1 MYLINKRMLEK
12 FNFNKDIS
20 IRFRIFITMT
30 SLLVIAFGIL
40 AWVTIPQFKKQSDR
54 YHEQRLERKKSQL
67 QRSIAYIFQDKQ
79 NTSNKFLL
87 DSVFN
92 DKIFEIADVQNVDFS
107 VYELDGEL
115 LNTTIRD
122 SVVSKIN
129 DQILKKLSQSQN
141 QSIIQMDLIDGVR
154 YRSSFSFIYDNKNN
168 PIWILNL
175 PYYDDDNLNTYEL
188 DSFILVL
195 GGVYFFLLVIAILFS
210 YGISIYITRSLSEI
224 GKKLQQTS
232 LDKTNTKIEINART
246 KEVNILVDS
255 YNKMVEKLNDSVEKL
270 SKSNKEQAWR
280 EMAKQVA
287 HEIKNPLTPMRLSV
301 QSFQKNFDVSRGG
314 IEKKIDEFV
323 KTLIQQIDTMSAIA
337 SAFSNFAE
345 MPAQVGEKINI
356 IETTR
361 LALKIFK
368 EKHII
373 FITDHKN
380 IQVDIDRTQMVR
392 IITNLVKNAIE
403 ACSSTEK
410 PIVEVE
416 IYAKKKNVFIK
427 IKDNGVG
434 IPKDLK
440 NRIFEP
446 KFTTKTS
453 GMGLGLGMVK
463 NLVNSYN
470 GYIDFES
477 NVGKGTIF
485 TIKFPTNL
493 D

>member
-1 MYLINKRMLEK
+1 MLEK
-12 FNFNKDIS
+12 INFNKDIS

-79 NTSNKFLL
+79 NISNQLLL
-87 DSVFN
+87 DSIFN
-92 DKIFEIADVQNVDFS
+92 EKIFEIADVQNVDFS
-107 VYELDGEL
+107 VYELDGNL

-122 SVVSKIN
+122 SVGSKIN
-129 DQILKKLSQSQN
+129 DQILKKLIQSQT
-141 QSIIQMDLIDGVR
+141 QSIIQMDLIDGTR
-154 YRSSFSFIYDNKNN
+154 YRSSFSFIYDNKSN

-246 KEVNILVDS
+246 KEVSILVDS

-301 QSFQKNFDVSRGG
+301 QSFQKNFDVNRRGV
-314 IEKKIDEFV
+314 EKKIDEFV

-373 FITDHKN
+373 FISEHKN

-403 ACSSTEK
+403 ACSLTEK

-427 IKDNGVG
+427 IRDNGIG
-434 IPKDLK
+434 ISKDLK

-470 GYIDFES
+470 GSIDFES
-477 NVGKGTIF
+477 NVGKGTTF

-493 D
+493 N

>member
-1 MYLINKRMLEK
+1 MLEK
-12 FNFNKDIS
+12 INFNKDIS

-79 NTSNKFLL
+79 NISNQLLL
-87 DSVFN
+87 DSIFN
-92 DKIFEIADVQNVDFS
+92 EKIFEIADVQNVDFS
-107 VYELDGEL
+107 VYELDGNL

-122 SVVSKIN
+122 SVGSKIN

-141 QSIIQMDLIDGVR
+141 QSIIQMDLIDGTR
-154 YRSSFSFIYDNKNN
+154 YRSSFSFIYDNKSN

-246 KEVNILVDS
+246 KEVSILVDS

-301 QSFQKNFDVSRGG
+301 QSFQKNFDVNRKG

-373 FITDHKN
+373 FISEHKN

-403 ACSSTEK
+403 ACSLTEK

-427 IKDNGVG
+427 IRDNGIG
-434 IPKDLK
+434 ISKDLK

-470 GYIDFES
+470 GSIDFES
-477 NVGKGTIF
+477 NVGKGTTF

-493 D
+493 N

>member
-79 NTSNKFLL
+79 NTSNQFLL

-129 DQILKKLSQSQN
+129 DPILKKLSQSQN
-141 QSIIQMDLIDGVR
+141 QSIIQMDLIDGIR

>member
-1 MYLINKRMLEK
+1 
-12 FNFNKDIS
+12 
-20 IRFRIFITMT
+20 MT
-30 SLLVIAFGIL
+30 SLLIIAFGAL
-40 AWVTIPQFKKQSDR
+40 AWVTIPQFKKQSNR

-67 QRSIAYIFQDKQ
+67 QRSISYIFQEKQ
-79 NTSNKFLL
+79 GSVNQTVL
-87 DSVFN
+87 DSIFN
-92 DKIFEIADVQNVDFS
+92 VKIFEIADVQNVDFS
-107 VYELDGEL
+107 IYELDGLL
-115 LNTTIRD
+115 LNTTISD
-122 SVVSKIN
+122 SVNSKIELN
-129 DQILKKLSQSQN
+129 ILNRLNKSQN
-141 QSIIQMDLIDGVR
+141 QSIIQMNIVNGIQ
-154 YRSSFSFIYDNKNN
+154 YRSSYSFIYDNKTN

-188 DSFILVL
+188 DSFIFIL

-224 GKKLQQTS
+224 GKKIQQTS
-232 LDKTNTKIEINART
+232 LEKTNTKIQINART
-246 KEVNILVDS
+246 KEVNILVES

-301 QSFQKNFDVSRGG
+301 QSFQKNFDKKNPK
-314 IEKKIDEFV
+314 IEKKLDEFV
-323 KTLIQQIDTMSAIA
+323 KTLIQQIDTMSTIA

-373 FITDHKN
+373 FTSEHKN

-392 IITNLVKNAIE
+392 IVTNLVKNAIE
-403 ACSSTEK
+403 ACSTLKK
-410 PIVEVE
+410 PIIEVE
-416 IYAKKKNVFIK
+416 ITAKKKNVFIK
-427 IKDNGVG
+427 IADNGLG
-434 IPKDLK
+434 IPKDLESK
-440 NRIFEP
+440 IFEP

-463 NLVNSYN
+463 NLVKSYN
-470 GYIDFES
+470 GSIDFQS
-477 NVGKGTIF
+477 TIGKGTIF
-485 TIKFPTNL
+485 TIKFPTNSS
-493 D
+493 

>member
-1 MYLINKRMLEK
+1 
-12 FNFNKDIS
+12 
-20 IRFRIFITMT
+20 MT
-30 SLLVIAFGIL
+30 SLLIIAFGAI
-40 AWVTIPQFKKQSDR
+40 AWVTIPQFKKQSNQ

-67 QRSIAYIFQDKQ
+67 QRSISYIFQDKKDVVNQ
-79 NTSNKFLL
+79 FTL
-87 DSVFN
+87 DSIFN
-92 DKIFEIADVQNVDFS
+92 EKIFEIADVQNVDFS
-107 VYELDGEL
+107 IYELDGEL
-115 LNTTIRD
+115 LNTTITD
-122 SVVSKIN
+122 SVNSKI
-129 DQILKKLSQSQN
+129 DIKILNRLNKSQSE
-141 QSIIQMDLIDGVR
+141 SIIQMNLVDGIQ
-154 YRSSFSFIYDNKNN
+154 YRSSYSFIYDNKKE

-188 DSFILVL
+188 DSFILIL
-195 GGVYFFLLVIAILFS
+195 GGVYFFLLVITILFS

-224 GKKLQQTS
+224 GKKIQQTS
-232 LDKTNTKIEINART
+232 LDKTNTKIQVNART
-246 KEVNILVDS
+246 KEVNILVES

-301 QSFQKNFDVSRGG
+301 QSFQKNFDLKNPK
-314 IEKKIDEFV
+314 IEKELDEFI
-323 KTLIQQIDTMSAIA
+323 KTLIQQIDTMSTIA

-373 FITDHKN
+373 FISEHKN

-403 ACSSTEK
+403 ACSTLKK
-410 PIVEVE
+410 PIIEVK
-416 IYAKKKNVFIK
+416 ITSKKKNVFIE
-427 IKDNGVG
+427 ISDNGLG

-440 NRIFEP
+440 NKIFEP

-463 NLVNSYN
+463 NLVKSYN
-470 GYIDFES
+470 GSIDFRS
-477 NVGKGTIF
+477 SIGKGTVF
-485 TIKFPTNL
+485 TIKFPTNSN
-493 D
+493 

>member
-1 MYLINKRMLEK
+1 
-12 FNFNKDIS
+12 
-20 IRFRIFITMT
+20 MT

-79 NTSNKFLL
+79 NTSNEVLL
-87 DSVFN
+87 DSIFN
-92 DKIFEIADVQNVDFS
+92 EKIFEIADVQNVDFS
-107 VYELDGEL
+107 VYELDGNL

-122 SVVSKIN
+122 SVGSKIN

-141 QSIIQMDLIDGVR
+141 QSIIQMDLIDGTR
-154 YRSSFSFIYDNKNN
+154 YRSSFSFIYDNKSN

-246 KEVNILVDS
+246 KEVSILVDS

-301 QSFQKNFDVSRGG
+301 QSFQKNFDVNRRGV
-314 IEKKIDEFV
+314 EKKIDEFV

-373 FITDHKN
+373 FISEHKN

-470 GYIDFES
+470 GNIDFES

>member
-1 MYLINKRMLEK
+1 MYLINKRMFEK
-12 FNFNKDIS
+12 INFNKDIS

-79 NTSNKFLL
+79 NTSNQFLL

-141 QSIIQMDLIDGVR
+141 QSIIQMDLIDGIR

-301 QSFQKNFDVSRGG
+301 QSFQKNFDVNRKGV
-314 IEKKIDEFV
+314 EKKIDEFV

>member
-1 MYLINKRMLEK
+1 MYLINKRMFEK
-12 FNFNKDIS
+12 INFNKDIS

-79 NTSNKFLL
+79 NTSNQFLL

-129 DQILKKLSQSQN
+129 DPILKKLSQSQN
-141 QSIIQMDLIDGVR
+141 QSIIQMDLIDGIR

>member
-1 MYLINKRMLEK
+1 
-12 FNFNKDIS
+12 
-20 IRFRIFITMT
+20 MT
-30 SLLVIAFGIL
+30 SLLIIAFGAL
-40 AWVTIPQFKKQSDR
+40 AWVTIPQFKKQSNR

-67 QRSIAYIFQDKQ
+67 QRSISYIFQEKQ
-79 NTSNKFLL
+79 ATVNQVVL
-87 DSVFN
+87 DSIFN
-92 DKIFEIADVQNVDFS
+92 EKIFEIADVQNVDFS
-107 VYELDGEL
+107 IYELDGLL
-115 LNTTIRD
+115 LNTTITD
-122 SVVSKIN
+122 SVNSKIELN
-129 DQILKKLSQSQN
+129 ILNRLNKSQN
-141 QSIIQMDLIDGVR
+141 QSIIQMNFINGIQ
-154 YRSSFSFIYDNKNN
+154 YRSSYSFIYDNKTN

-188 DSFILVL
+188 DSFILIL

-224 GKKLQQTS
+224 GKKIQQTS
-232 LDKTNTKIEINART
+232 LDKTNTKIQINART
-246 KEVNILVDS
+246 KEVNILVES

-301 QSFQKNFDVSRGG
+301 QSFQKNFDKKNPK
-314 IEKKIDEFV
+314 IEKKLDEFV
-323 KTLIQQIDTMSAIA
+323 KTLIQQIDTMSTIA

-373 FITDHKN
+373 FTSEHKN

-392 IITNLVKNAIE
+392 IVTNLVKNAIE
-403 ACSSTEK
+403 ACSTLKK
-410 PIVEVE
+410 PIIEVE
-416 IYAKKKNVFIK
+416 ITAKKKNVFIK
-427 IKDNGVG
+427 IADNGLG
-434 IPKDLK
+434 IPKDLESK
-440 NRIFEP
+440 IFEP

-463 NLVNSYN
+463 NLVKSYK
-470 GYIDFES
+470 GSIDFQSTIGE
-477 NVGKGTIF
+477 GTIF
-485 TIKFPTNL
+485 TIKFPTNSS
-493 D
+493 

>member
-1 MYLINKRMLEK
+1 
-12 FNFNKDIS
+12 
-20 IRFRIFITMT
+20 MT

-79 NTSNKFLL
+79 NISNQLLL
-87 DSVFN
+87 DSIFN
-92 DKIFEIADVQNVDFS
+92 EKIFEIADVQNVDFS
-107 VYELDGEL
+107 VYELDGNL

-122 SVVSKIN
+122 SVGSKIN

-141 QSIIQMDLIDGVR
+141 QSIIQMDLIDGTR
-154 YRSSFSFIYDNKNN
+154 YRSSFSFIYDNKSN

-246 KEVNILVDS
+246 KEVSILVDS

-301 QSFQKNFDVSRGG
+301 QSFQKNFDVNRRGV
-314 IEKKIDEFV
+314 EKKIDEFV

-373 FITDHKN
+373 FISEHKN

-403 ACSSTEK
+403 ACSLTEK

-427 IKDNGVG
+427 IRDNGIG
-434 IPKDLK
+434 ISKDLK

-470 GYIDFES
+470 GSIDFES
-477 NVGKGTIF
+477 NVGKGTTF

-493 D
+493 N

>member
-1 MYLINKRMLEK
+1 
-12 FNFNKDIS
+12 
-20 IRFRIFITMT
+20 
-30 SLLVIAFGIL
+30 
-40 AWVTIPQFKKQSDR
+40 
-54 YHEQRLERKKSQL
+54 
-67 QRSIAYIFQDKQ
+67 
-79 NTSNKFLL
+79 
-87 DSVFN
+87 
-92 DKIFEIADVQNVDFS
+92 
-107 VYELDGEL
+107 
-115 LNTTIRD
+115 
-122 SVVSKIN
+122 
-129 DQILKKLSQSQN
+129 
-141 QSIIQMDLIDGVR
+141 MDLIDGTR
-154 YRSSFSFIYDNKNN
+154 YRSSFSFIYDNKSN

-301 QSFQKNFDVSRGG
+301 QSFQKNFDVNRKG

-373 FITDHKN
+373 FISEHKN

-403 ACSSTEK
+403 ACSLTEK

-427 IKDNGVG
+427 IRDNGIG
-434 IPKDLK
+434 ISKDLK

-470 GYIDFES
+470 GSIDFES
-477 NVGKGTIF
+477 NVGKGTTF

-493 D
+493 N

>member
-1 MYLINKRMLEK
+1 
-12 FNFNKDIS
+12 
-20 IRFRIFITMT
+20 MT

-79 NTSNKFLL
+79 NISNQLLL
-87 DSVFN
+87 DSIFN
-92 DKIFEIADVQNVDFS
+92 EKIFEIADVQNVDFS
-107 VYELDGEL
+107 VYELDGNL

-122 SVVSKIN
+122 SVGSKIN

-141 QSIIQMDLIDGVR
+141 QSIIQMDLIDGTR
-154 YRSSFSFIYDNKNN
+154 YRSSFSFIYDNKSN

-301 QSFQKNFDVSRGG
+301 QSFQKNFDVNRKG

-470 GYIDFES
+470 GNIDFES

>member
-1 MYLINKRMLEK
+1 
-12 FNFNKDIS
+12 
-20 IRFRIFITMT
+20 MT
-30 SLLVIAFGIL
+30 SLLIIAFGAL
-40 AWVTIPQFKKQSDR
+40 AWVTIPQFKKQSNR

-67 QRSIAYIFQDKQ
+67 QRSISYIFQEKQ
-79 NTSNKFLL
+79 GSVNQTVL
-87 DSVFN
+87 DSIFN
-92 DKIFEIADVQNVDFS
+92 VKIFEIADVQNVDFS
-107 VYELDGEL
+107 IYELDGLL
-115 LNTTIRD
+115 LNTTISD
-122 SVVSKIN
+122 SVNSKIELN
-129 DQILKKLSQSQN
+129 ILNRLNKSQN
-141 QSIIQMDLIDGVR
+141 QSIIQMNIINGIQ
-154 YRSSFSFIYDNKNN
+154 YRSSYSFIYDNKTN

-188 DSFILVL
+188 DSFIFIL

-224 GKKLQQTS
+224 GKKIQQTS
-232 LDKTNTKIEINART
+232 LEKTNTKIQINART
-246 KEVNILVDS
+246 KEVNILVES

-301 QSFQKNFDVSRGG
+301 QSFQKNFDKKNPK
-314 IEKKIDEFV
+314 IEKKLDEFV
-323 KTLIQQIDTMSAIA
+323 KTLIQQIDTMSTIA

-373 FITDHKN
+373 FSSEHKN

-392 IITNLVKNAIE
+392 IVTNLVKNAIE
-403 ACSSTEK
+403 ACSTLKK
-410 PIVEVE
+410 PIIEVE
-416 IYAKKKNVFIK
+416 ITAKKKNVFIK
-427 IKDNGVG
+427 IADNGLG
-434 IPKDLK
+434 IPKDLESK
-440 NRIFEP
+440 IFEP

-463 NLVNSYN
+463 NLVKSYN
-470 GYIDFES
+470 GSIDFQS
-477 NVGKGTIF
+477 TIGKGTIF
-485 TIKFPTNL
+485 TIKFPTNSS
-493 D
+493 

>member
-1 MYLINKRMLEK
+1 MLEK
-12 FNFNKDIS
+12 INFNKDIS

-79 NTSNKFLL
+79 NTSNEVLL
-87 DSVFN
+87 DSIFN
-92 DKIFEIADVQNVDFS
+92 EKIFEIADVQNVDFS
-107 VYELDGEL
+107 VYELDGNL

-122 SVVSKIN
+122 SVGSKIN
-129 DQILKKLSQSQN
+129 DQILKKLIQSQT
-141 QSIIQMDLIDGVR
+141 QSIIQMDLIDGTR
-154 YRSSFSFIYDNKNN
+154 YRSSFSFIYDNKSN

-246 KEVNILVDS
+246 KEVSILVDS

-301 QSFQKNFDVSRGG
+301 QSFQKNFDVNRRGV
-314 IEKKIDEFV
+314 EKKIDEFV

-373 FITDHKN
+373 FISEHKN

-470 GYIDFES
+470 GNIDFES

>member
-1 MYLINKRMLEK
+1 
-12 FNFNKDIS
+12 
-20 IRFRIFITMT
+20 MT

-79 NTSNKFLL
+79 NTSNEVLL
-87 DSVFN
+87 DSIFN
-92 DKIFEIADVQNVDFS
+92 EKIFEIADVQNVDFS
-107 VYELDGEL
+107 VYELDGNL

-122 SVVSKIN
+122 SVGSKIN

-141 QSIIQMDLIDGVR
+141 QSIIQMDLIDGTR
-154 YRSSFSFIYDNKNN
+154 YRSSFSFIYDNKSN

-246 KEVNILVDS
+246 KEVSILVDS

-301 QSFQKNFDVSRGG
+301 QSFQKNFDVNRRGV
-314 IEKKIDEFV
+314 EKKIDEFV

-373 FITDHKN
+373 FISEHKN

-403 ACSSTEK
+403 ACSLTEK

-427 IKDNGVG
+427 IRDNGIG
-434 IPKDLK
+434 ISKDLK

-470 GYIDFES
+470 GSIDFES
-477 NVGKGTIF
+477 NVGKGTTF

-493 D
+493 N

>member
-1 MYLINKRMLEK
+1 
-12 FNFNKDIS
+12 
-20 IRFRIFITMT
+20 MT
-30 SLLVIAFGIL
+30 SLLIIAFGAL
-40 AWVTIPQFKKQSDR
+40 AWVTIPQFKKQSNR

-67 QRSIAYIFQDKQ
+67 QRSISYIFQEKQ
-79 NTSNKFLL
+79 GSVNQTVL
-87 DSVFN
+87 DSIFN
-92 DKIFEIADVQNVDFS
+92 VKIFEIADVQNVDFS
-107 VYELDGEL
+107 IYELDGLL
-115 LNTTIRD
+115 LNTTISD
-122 SVVSKIN
+122 SVNSKIELN
-129 DQILKKLSQSQN
+129 ILNRLNKSQN
-141 QSIIQMDLIDGVR
+141 QSIIQMNIVNGIQ
-154 YRSSFSFIYDNKNN
+154 YRSSYSFIYDNKTN

-188 DSFILVL
+188 DSFIFIL

-224 GKKLQQTS
+224 GKKIQQTS
-232 LDKTNTKIEINART
+232 LEKTNTKIQINART
-246 KEVNILVDS
+246 KEVNILVES

-301 QSFQKNFDVSRGG
+301 QSFQKNFDKKNPK
-314 IEKKIDEFV
+314 IEKKLDEFV
-323 KTLIQQIDTMSAIA
+323 KTLIQQIDTMSTIA

-373 FITDHKN
+373 FSSEHKN

-392 IITNLVKNAIE
+392 IVTNLVKNAIE
-403 ACSSTEK
+403 ACSTLKK
-410 PIVEVE
+410 PIIEVE
-416 IYAKKKNVFIK
+416 ITAKKKNVFIK
-427 IKDNGVG
+427 IADNGLG
-434 IPKDLK
+434 IPKDLESK
-440 NRIFEP
+440 IFEP

-463 NLVNSYN
+463 NLVKSYN
-470 GYIDFES
+470 GSIDFQS
-477 NVGKGTIF
+477 TIGKGTIF
-485 TIKFPTNL
+485 TIKFPTNSS
-493 D
+493 

>member
-1 MYLINKRMLEK
+1 MLEK
-12 FNFNKDIS
+12 INFNKDIS

-79 NTSNKFLL
+79 NISNQLLL
-87 DSVFN
+87 DSIFN
-92 DKIFEIADVQNVDFS
+92 EKIFEIADVQNVDFS
-107 VYELDGEL
+107 VYELDGNL

-122 SVVSKIN
+122 SVGSKIN

-141 QSIIQMDLIDGVR
+141 QSIIQMDLIDGTR
-154 YRSSFSFIYDNKNN
+154 YRSSFSFIYDNKSN

-246 KEVNILVDS
+246 KEVSILVDS

-301 QSFQKNFDVSRGG
+301 QSFQKNFDVNRRGV
-314 IEKKIDEFV
+314 EKKIDEFV

-373 FITDHKN
+373 FISEHKN

-403 ACSSTEK
+403 ACSLTEK

-427 IKDNGVG
+427 IRDNGIG
-434 IPKDLK
+434 ISKDLK

-470 GYIDFES
+470 GSIDFES
-477 NVGKGTIF
+477 NVGKGTTF

-493 D
+493 N

>member
-1 MYLINKRMLEK
+1 MYLINKRMFEK
-12 FNFNKDIS
+12 INFNKDIS

-79 NTSNKFLL
+79 NTSNQFLL

-141 QSIIQMDLIDGVR
+141 QSIIQMDLIDGIR

-301 QSFQKNFDVSRGG
+301 QSFQKNFDVNRKGV
-314 IEKKIDEFV
+314 EKKIDEFV

-470 GYIDFES
+470 GNIDFES

>member
-1 MYLINKRMLEK
+1 MR
-12 FNFNKDIS
+12 DIS

-30 SLLVIAFGIL
+30 SLLIIAFGAL
-40 AWVTIPQFKKQSDR
+40 AWVTIPQFKKQSNR

-67 QRSIAYIFQDKQ
+67 QRSISYIFQEKQ
-79 NTSNKFLL
+79 GSVNQTVL
-87 DSVFN
+87 DSIFN
-92 DKIFEIADVQNVDFS
+92 VKIFEIADVQNVDFS
-107 VYELDGEL
+107 IYELDGLL
-115 LNTTIRD
+115 LNTTISD
-122 SVVSKIN
+122 SVNSKIELN
-129 DQILKKLSQSQN
+129 ILNRLNKSQN
-141 QSIIQMDLIDGVR
+141 QSIIQMNIVNGIQ
-154 YRSSFSFIYDNKNN
+154 YRSSYSFIYDNKTN

-188 DSFILVL
+188 DSFIFIL

-224 GKKLQQTS
+224 GKKIQQTS
-232 LDKTNTKIEINART
+232 LEKTNTKIQINART
-246 KEVNILVDS
+246 KEVNILVES
-255 YNKMVEKLNDSVEKL
+255 YNKMVEKLNESVEKL

-301 QSFQKNFDVSRGG
+301 QSFQKNFDKKNPK
-314 IEKKIDEFV
+314 IEKKLDEFV
-323 KTLIQQIDTMSAIA
+323 KTLIQQIDTMSTIA

-373 FITDHKN
+373 FTSEHKN

-392 IITNLVKNAIE
+392 IVTNLVKNAIE
-403 ACSSTEK
+403 ACSTLKK
-410 PIVEVE
+410 PIIEVE
-416 IYAKKKNVFIK
+416 ITAKKKNVFIK
-427 IKDNGVG
+427 IADNGLG
-434 IPKDLK
+434 IPKDLESK
-440 NRIFEP
+440 IFEP

-463 NLVNSYN
+463 NLVKSYN
-470 GYIDFES
+470 GSIDFQS
-477 NVGKGTIF
+477 TIGKGTIF
-485 TIKFPTNL
+485 TIKFPTNSS
-493 D
+493 